1 MKRLLVYA
9 LMPLFLSF
17 YVSCDQD
24 ENLDDKWNSKES
36 YSLSRMTRSGD
47 IEPQPI
53 EMLYIL
59 PGHEE
64 RKLCIKR
71 DSAEINFDISW
82 PGGFTYE
89 HLPLSVSHSFTTL
102 GDWRIK
108 DFYITNLSLSTEKAR
123 FICNGKAVY
132 NDSCYTISF
141 LEEISV
147 NVQSKMKAISSK

>member
-53 EMLYIL
+53 KMLYIL

-64 RKLCIKR
+64 KQLCIKG
-71 DSAEINFDISW
+71 DSAKINFDISW
-82 PGGFTYE
+82 PGGFAFE
-89 HLPLSVSHSFTTL
+89 HLPLSISHSFSTL
-102 GDWRIK
+102 GEWKIK
-108 DFYITNLSLSTEKAR
+108 DFSITNPSLSTEKAR
-123 FICNGKAVY
+123 FSCNGKAVF

-147 NVQSKMKAISSK
+147 DVQSEMRVISSK